1 MVGDFNLPNIH
12 WDTLENT
19 SGVNEVVFVELLN
32 DHYLS
37 QLINSPT
44 RGNNILDLVITNMPD
59 LVSLTR
65 ILPSEETSVFT
76 DHHAITFDFSA
87 FLKQPR
93 RSTRTVYNYARGN
106 VDGLCAA
113 LQETDLSSTISE
125 SSDNINVDWKQWK
138 ETFLST
144 VSEFVPKTKIRGQN
158 PLPWINGNILHQI
171 KKKESIRRKLR
182 ANPSAHLLEKYKKM
196 RSEVKR
202 LLRESR
208 ENFFSSINDS
218 FANNPKRFWSVMKHK
233 SKTCSIPDC
242 ISMPAPSS
250 SADQVYPS
258 SSARLIAANPGEIAE
273 MFNSYFASVF
283 TSDDLPVTT
292 DKSSTDAQMTELILS
307 KLEVEHALRSLDS
320 NKATGPDEIPARLL
334 KVTAPIIAPSLCKL
348 FNKSLRLGSV
358 PEEWKLANVV
368 PVHKKGDK
376 GQTENYRP
384 ISLLS
389 IVSKV
394 LERIVL
400 TNIKYHLTQSINK
413 CQHGFLQGKS
423 CVTNLLE
430 VLDYIGEILDNG
442 GQVDTIYLDMS
453 KAFDRI
459 SHRKLINKLKNCGC
473 GGSLLTW
480 FTSYL
485 TGRRQRVTVLG
496 ATSNSLPISSGVPQG
511 SILGPVLFLL
521 YVNDLPDSVSTSQ
534 VAMFADDTKL
544 FSTIKCQ
551 NDAVLLQND
560 LRYLEY
566 WSSKSGL
573 MFNELKCKQQ
583 QITRKIKPITTT
595 YMLNDQQLGTTDTE
609 RDLGICVSSN
619 LTWTTQVRQQVSKAS
634 KLLGYIRRN
643 TMFVTDISPR
653 RTLYLAL
660 VRSHFGYCSQ
670 IWAPQNIDLIN
681 MLERT
686 QRRATK
692 YILNLPFS
700 TDIDYR
706 TRLRSLQLLPVSS
719 WHEYL
724 DLTLFFKITHGFVES
739 SAPPVIQVTH
749 RATRSSSNNSIKY
762 VIRKC
767 KTTTYQ
773 QSFFVRTCRIWNRL
787 IDVLH
792 FNTDSVSVFKSVL
805 LKYYHQ
811 SLELNYDPDNP
822 RTFKTICLKCN
833 SVRSLANPLS
843 CCS

>member
-1 MVGDFNLPNIH
+1 
-12 WDTLENT
+12 
-19 SGVNEVVFVELLN
+19 
-32 DHYLS
+32 
-37 QLINSPT
+37 
-44 RGNNILDLVITNMPD
+44 
-59 LVSLTR
+59 
-65 ILPSEETSVFT
+65 
-76 DHHAITFDFSA
+76 
-87 FLKQPR
+87 
-93 RSTRTVYNYARGN
+93 
-106 VDGLCAA
+106 
-113 LQETDLSSTISE
+113 
-125 SSDNINVDWKQWK
+125 
-138 ETFLST
+138 
-144 VSEFVPKTKIRGQN
+144 
-158 PLPWINGNILHQI
+158 
-171 KKKESIRRKLR
+171 
-182 ANPSAHLLEKYKKM
+182 
-196 RSEVKR
+196 
-202 LLRESR
+202 
-208 ENFFSSINDS
+208 
-218 FANNPKRFWSVMKHK
+218 
-233 SKTCSIPDC
+233 
-242 ISMPAPSS
+242 
-250 SADQVYPS
+250 
-258 SSARLIAANPGEIAE
+258 
-273 MFNSYFASVF
+273 
-283 TSDDLPVTT
+283 
-292 DKSSTDAQMTELILS
+292 
-307 KLEVEHALRSLDS
+307 
-320 NKATGPDEIPARLL
+320 
-334 KVTAPIIAPSLCKL
+334 
-348 FNKSLRLGSV
+348 
-358 PEEWKLANVV
+358 
-368 PVHKKGDK
+368 
-376 GQTENYRP
+376 
-384 ISLLS
+384 
-389 IVSKV
+389 
-394 LERIVL
+394 
-400 TNIKYHLTQSINK
+400 
-413 CQHGFLQGKS
+413 
-423 CVTNLLE
+423 
-430 VLDYIGEILDNG
+430 
-442 GQVDTIYLDMS
+442 
-453 KAFDRI
+453 
-459 SHRKLINKLKNCGC
+459 
-473 GGSLLTW
+473 
-480 FTSYL
+480 
-485 TGRRQRVTVLG
+485 
-496 ATSNSLPISSGVPQG
+496 
-511 SILGPVLFLL
+511 
-521 YVNDLPDSVSTSQ
+521 
-534 VAMFADDTKL
+534 MFADDTKL
-544 FSTIKCQ
+544 VSTIKCQ

-560 LRYLEY
+560 LRYLEH
-566 WSSKSGL
+566 WSSISGL

-706 TRLRSLQLLPVSS
+706 TRLRSLQLLPVSY

-787 IDVLH
+787 VDVLH
-792 FNTDSVSVFKSVL
+792 FNTDSLSVFKSVL